1 MSPLMYAKL
10 AGCAA
15 VLGAAG
21 WLGYSV
27 RGSEVA
33 ALKVKHAETLTG
45 IANAAREAADK
56 ARKAEYAQAEAFNA
70 VAQQYEKAKTDDV
83 QAAKARVIDDVRSG
97 RLRVRLCPN
106 EVPGPAKVAA
116 SASEPNAATDSG
128 TGLVAAAIGI
138 GSACDAQVRALQAI
152 LRGEREQ

>member
-1 MSPLMYAKL
+1 MNILMYAKL

-33 ALKVKHAETLTG
+33 ALRVKHAETLTG
-45 IANAAREAADK
+45 IANSAREAADK

-70 VAQQYEKAKTDDV
+70 VAQQYEKAKIDDV

-106 EVPGPAKVAA
+106 EVSGSTKAPASSSQPDAA
-116 SASEPNAATDSG
+116 PDGGA
-128 TGLVAAAIGI
+128 GLVAAAIGI
-138 GSACDAQVRALQAI
+138 GAACDAKVRALQSI

>member
-33 ALKVKHAETLTG
+33 ALKVKHAEVLTE

-106 EVPGPAKVAA
+106 EVPGPAKAPT
-116 SASEPNAATDSG
+116 SASKPDAAADSG
-128 TGLVAAAIGI
+128 AGLVAAAIGI
-138 GSACDAQVRALQAI
+138 GAACDAQVRALQSI
-152 LRGEREQ
+152 LRGERE

>member
-21 WLGYSV
+21 LLGYYV
-27 RGSEVA
+27 GGREVSD
-33 ALKVKHAETLTG
+33 LRVKHAEALSG

-70 VAQQYEKAKTDDV
+70 VSQQYEKAKTDDV

-106 EVPGPAKVAA
+106 EVPGSAKATA
-116 SASEPNAATDSG
+116 SAGQPDAAPDSG

-138 GSACDAQVRALQAI
+138 GAACDAQVRALQSI
-152 LRGEREQ
+152 LREERK

>member
-1 MSPLMYAKL
+1 MSPLLYAKL
-10 AGCAA
+10 AGCVA

-33 ALKVKHAETLTG
+33 ALKVKHAQTLTE

-56 ARKAEYAQAEAFNA
+56 ARKAEHAQAEAFNT

-106 EVPGPAKVAA
+106 EVSGSAKVAA
-116 SASEPNAATDSG
+116 SAGEPDTAADSG

-138 GSACDAQVRALQAI
+138 GAACDAQVRALQSI